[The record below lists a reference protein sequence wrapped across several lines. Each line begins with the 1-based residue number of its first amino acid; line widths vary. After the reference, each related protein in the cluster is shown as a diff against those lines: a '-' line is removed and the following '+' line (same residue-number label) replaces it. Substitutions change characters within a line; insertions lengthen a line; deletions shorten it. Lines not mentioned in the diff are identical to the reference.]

1 MYSCPHG
8 CNRGATFARYVIS
21 ANKLNAPAAEVIVNG
36 QSAGV
41 LAFALYTLD
50 VTPFLTD
57 GENTVSPVLLSGNR
71 NLLGRTASRMGKATR
86 SGRSHFPIKEAGT
99 IRTIRSHGLIITILF
114 FSELN
119 FNSYTSI

>member
-1 MYSCPHG
+1 MSLKVYSCPHG

-50 VTPFLTD
+50 VTPFLID

-71 NLLGRTASRMGKATR
+71 NLLGAHRKPYGESNAVGPLT
-86 SGRSHFPIKEAGT
+86 
-99 IRTIRSHGLIITILF
+99 
-114 FSELN
+114 FSDD
-119 FNSYTSI
+119 FY

>member
-1 MYSCPHG
+1 MSLKVYSCPHG
-8 CNRGATFARYVIS
+8 CNRGATFARYAIS

-50 VTPFLTD
+50 VTPFLRD
-57 GENTVSPVLLSGNR
+57 GENTVSPVLLSG
-71 NLLGRTASRMGKATR
+71 
-86 SGRSHFPIKEAGT
+86 RSHFPIKEVGT
-99 IRTIRSHGLIITILF
+99 FRTIRSPGRLITILF

>member
-1 MYSCPHG
+1 MSLKVYSCPHG

-21 ANKLNAPAAEVIVNG
+21 VNKLNASAAELIVNG

-57 GENTVSPVLLSGNR
+57 GENTVSLVLLSGNR
-71 NLLGRTASRMGKATR
+71 NLLGRTASRMGKTTL
-86 SGRSHFPIKEAGT
+86 SGRSYSPMVFIAAALDLFGVC
-99 IRTIRSHGLIITILF
+99 III
-114 FSELN
+114 N
-119 FNSYTSI
+119 I

>member
-1 MYSCPHG
+1 MSLKVYSCPHG
-8 CNRGATFARYVIS
+8 CNRGATFARYAIS

-36 QSAGV
+36 HSAGV

-71 NLLGRTASRMGKATR
+71 NLLGAHRKPYGESNAVGPLTFSDGFYRC
-86 SGRSHFPIKEAGT
+86 GT
-99 IRTIRSHGLIITILF
+99 
-114 FSELN
+114 
-119 FNSYTSI
+119 

>member
-1 MYSCPHG
+1 MSLKVYSCPHG

-21 ANKLNAPAAEVIVNG
+21 VNKLNASAAEVIVNG

-50 VTPFLTD
+50 VTPFLRD

-71 NLLGRTASRMGKATR
+71 NLLGAHRKPYGESNAVGPLTFSDKRGQ
-86 SGRSHFPIKEAGT
+86 HVPHDKEPWT
-99 IRTIRSHGLIITILF
+99 DNYNFVLF
-114 FSELN
+114 GIEF
-119 FNSYTSI
+119 

>member
-1 MYSCPHG
+1 MSLKVYSCPHG

-36 QSAGV
+36 RTAGV

-57 GENTVSPVLLSGNR
+57 GENTVSPILL
-71 NLLGRTASRMGKATR
+71 
-86 SGRSHFPIKEAGT
+86 SGRSHFPIKEVGT
-99 IRTIRSHGLIITILF
+99 FRTIRSPGRLITILF